1 MQRLWAN
8 TRRFKDGLRRLGF
21 DTGGSETPI
30 TPVIV
35 GKGELAMR
43 LSDQLLEAG
52 VFAQGIGYP
61 TVPDNRSRVRTIV
74 TAAHS
79 EAQLDRA
86 LEAFAG
92 AGRALG
98 ILVPGA

>member
-1 MQRLWAN
+1 
-8 TRRFKDGLRRLGF
+8 
-21 DTGGSETPI
+21 
-30 TPVIV
+30 VIV
-35 GKGELAMR
+35 GKGELAMQ

-86 LEAFAG
+86 LDAFAS